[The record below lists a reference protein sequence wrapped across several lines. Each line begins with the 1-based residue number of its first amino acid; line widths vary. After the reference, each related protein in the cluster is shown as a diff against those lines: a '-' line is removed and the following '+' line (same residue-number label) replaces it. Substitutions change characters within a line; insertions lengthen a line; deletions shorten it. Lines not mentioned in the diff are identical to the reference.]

1 MRGYGGDA
9 GDNTEKTASVVPDK
23 GNISRHIEDAKDYG
37 AQEVSDLSQLSKA
50 DAARVERFQ
59 QKFGNK
65 EGADHVIL
73 DAKEGTDKDR
83 IGALHQMGV
92 AQELGGQ
99 VARFEDPIHP
109 IEDGQPAARANH
121 VDIVTADGY
130 AVECKATGKPETYP
144 SQLKQDAFEQ
154 ATTRLAPNT
163 EGKQYKGVAVVFE
176 DGKLQGNMRSA
187 ADQLEAQ
194 QPGVRFCE
202 KSQVNQVLKEMQKG
216 KA

>member
-1 MRGYGGDA
+1 MRGYGGDV
-9 GDNTEKTASVVPDK
+9 GDNIEKTASAVPDE
-23 GNISRHIEDAKDYG
+23 GGIDRRIEEARVYEPQQASDAG
-37 AQEVSDLSQLSKA
+37 QMSKA
-50 DAARVERFQ
+50 ELAKIEQF
-59 QKFGNK
+59 KHEFGNQ

-73 DAKEGTDKDR
+73 DAEEGTGKDR

-92 AQELGGQ
+92 AQELDGQ

-121 VDIVTADGY
+121 VDIVTTDGY

-154 ATTRLAPNT
+154 ATTRLAPNS
-163 EGKQYKGVAVVFE
+163 EAKQYKGVAVVFE
-176 DGKLQGNMRSA
+176 DGKLQGNMRSV

-202 KSQVNQVLKEMQKG
+202 KSQVKQVLEEMRKG